1 MQAIT
6 LLGRGSHPPSHLLS
20 VQNQA
25 WLRDYWFNYRPK
37 ADRTS
42 CWCFWIL
49 RDLRNGLLRSVILP
63 KCSGRTIEH
72 VLESHRVRPGAW
84 CYPRHHPTP
93 HTPPSSW
100 RPCGTCSGHT
110 AGCSWAGRRLRQR
123 WNVATWILLIRNL
136 ITNYEKKNFRFY
148 SIFHTLFA
156 YASFLFPLNHFSC

>member
-1 MQAIT
+1 M
-6 LLGRGSHPPSHLLS
+6 
-20 VQNQA
+20 
-25 WLRDYWFNYRPK
+25 
-37 ADRTS
+37 
-42 CWCFWIL
+42 
-49 RDLRNGLLRSVILP
+49 LRSVILP
-63 KCSGRTIEH
+63 KCLGHTIEH

-156 YASFLFPLNHFSC
+156 YASFLFPLNHFSFNYRRLIFNLKWISFLSLAETFCFQYFLTRSFRSLFIDYF